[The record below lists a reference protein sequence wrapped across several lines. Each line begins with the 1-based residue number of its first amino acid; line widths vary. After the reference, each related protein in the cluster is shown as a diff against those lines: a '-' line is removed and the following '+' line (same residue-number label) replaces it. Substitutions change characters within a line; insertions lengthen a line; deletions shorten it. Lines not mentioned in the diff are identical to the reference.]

1 MSGPGS
7 YWLGEEEEKE
17 VMDVLSSGHLSR
29 YGDLKDPR
37 FKKKVHS
44 LEQEFASF
52 TGVNHGLA
60 VSSGTGALWI
70 SMLSMGI
77 APGDEVIVPAYTFV
91 ATYSAAFFIGATPVL
106 AEIDESLTLDPADI
120 EKRITK
126 KTRAIVPVHM
136 LGNPSKMD
144 EIMAIAKKHKL
155 MVLEDCAQA
164 SGAVYKGKKVGSM
177 GAMGGFSF
185 NIYKTITAGDGGLIV
200 TNDAELYKRAFA
212 LHDQGHLPNR
222 AGVEIGNRTILGM
235 NFRMNELT
243 GAVALAQ
250 LRKLDRITSTL
261 RSKKAKLKAM
271 LKGLPGVGF
280 RELNDEKGEA
290 GTLLTILFE
299 SPQLAARVA
308 KAISSKTI
316 DQSGWHVYA
325 NMEHVI
331 KELERHGRKVRKGS
345 FPRTDDILSR
355 ALNISIGV
363 VDAGLG
369 SGFGI
374 NINSTDSE
382 IEQVGQKLRKAIQS
396 A

>member
-7 YWLGEEEEKE
+7 YWLGEEEKKE
-17 VMDVLSSGHLSR
+17 VLDVLSSGHLSR
-29 YGDLKDPR
+29 YGDLNDPR
-37 FKKKVHS
+37 FRRKVHS
-44 LEQEFASF
+44 LEQEFAAH
-52 TGVNHGLA
+52 TGVQHALA
-60 VSSGTGALWI
+60 VGSGTGALWI
-70 SMLSMGI
+70 SMLAMGI
-77 APGDEVIVPAYTFV
+77 GPGDEVIVPSYTFV
-91 ATYSAAFFIGATPVL
+91 ATYSAAFFAGAIPVL
-106 AEIDESLTLDPADI
+106 AEIDESLTLDPKDI
-120 EKRITK
+120 EKRITP
-126 KTRAIVPVHM
+126 KTKAIVPVHM

-144 EIMAIAKKHKL
+144 EIMAIARKHNL
-155 MVLEDCAQA
+155 LVLEDCAQA

-177 GAMGGFSF
+177 GQMGGFSF
-185 NIYKTITAGDGGLIV
+185 NIYKTITAGDGGLLV
-200 TNDAELYKRAFA
+200 TDDSELYKRAFA

-261 RSKKAKLKAM
+261 RAKKAKLKAM

-280 RELNDEKGEA
+280 RELNDENGEA
-290 GTLLTILFE
+290 GTLLTLLFE
-299 SPQLAARVA
+299 SADLAARVC
-308 KAISSKTI
+308 KAIGSKTI

-331 KELERHGRKVRKGS
+331 KELEKHGRQVRKGT

-382 IEQVGQKLRKAIQS
+382 IAQVGEKLRKAIQS